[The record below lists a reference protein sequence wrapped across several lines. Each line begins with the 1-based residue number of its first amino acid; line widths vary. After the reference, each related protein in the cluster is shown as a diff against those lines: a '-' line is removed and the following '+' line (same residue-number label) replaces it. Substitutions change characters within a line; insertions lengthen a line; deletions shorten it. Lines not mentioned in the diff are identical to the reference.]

1 MTMRFGRL
9 ETGSSVE
16 WYSPPEIFEALGLT
30 FDLDPCAPPGGL
42 PWVPAK
48 RFYSRADD
56 GLAQPWDGRVWLNPP
71 YGKGIN
77 FWMRKLA
84 AHGDGIAFVHART
97 STVWWR
103 EALAS
108 ATAICFVAGGVRF
121 MTDTRGTRPSGSSP
135 LPLVLLAYG
144 TPCAVA
150 LMQSGLG
157 PCLIVPP
164 GTLPGLSLAER
175 RKADSGEQR

>member
-9 ETGSSVE
+9 DVGSTVE
-16 WYSPPEIFEALGLT
+16 WYSPPEVFQALGLT

-56 GLAQPWDGRVWLNPP
+56 GLTRPWAGRVWLNPP
-71 YGKGIN
+71 YGAGIEG
-77 FWMRKLA
+77 WMRKLA

-103 EALAS
+103 EALSA
-108 ATAICFVAGGVRF
+108 ATAVCFVAGRVRF
-121 MTDTRGTRPSGSSP
+121 ISDADGSRPVGGSPIS
-135 LPLVLLAYG
+135 LVLLSYG
-144 TPCAVA
+144 LPCASA

-164 GTLPGLSLAER
+164 GTAPGISLAQRQQQER
-175 RKADSGEQR
+175 RAQG